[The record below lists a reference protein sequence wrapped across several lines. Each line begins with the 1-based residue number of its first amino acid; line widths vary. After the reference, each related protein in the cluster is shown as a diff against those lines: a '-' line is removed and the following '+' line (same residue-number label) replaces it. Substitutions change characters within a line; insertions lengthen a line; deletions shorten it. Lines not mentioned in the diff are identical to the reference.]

1 MLRYAVD
8 ELNSDRVLGW
18 AYDPDATPDVTIL
31 VDGQPVGQARLGSFR
46 IDVARSLGD
55 DRAAQCGFEFRFQPE
70 HFHHVTGHQAKV
82 GVRVGKEEAPPAVI
96 PLVREP
102 ALDPPATRGPFPP
115 EVLSLLARYDSR
127 YGATSPWDDARTN
140 TAVEDLRFLLE
151 RGPRAVP
158 ELHRYLSLIAQLWI
172 RAAFVERYFPRE
184 NDLASL
190 DDKDRSGV
198 QNSALEV
205 FAIAAHLV
213 TLHAHQ
219 VEGAFLEFGCFK
231 GFSTAILSDVCHQ
244 LGITMHVFDSFSGLP
259 PSDSSYYHEGE
270 FAGSLAEV
278 RRNVVAYGRPQ
289 PVVFHEG
296 FFSETL
302 SGFSEPRVMCMWMDV
317 DLESSSRD
325 VMTVLTHLDRRGVLF
340 SHECP
345 PEVFAEGGIHADRTP
360 EQVVPPI
367 LDAFAAAGRPVAGR
381 HVAGHTGAFW
391 DADSGIAPLPT
402 PALLALRDLALS
414 I

>member
-18 AYDPDATPDVTIL
+18 AFDPDASPDVMIL
-31 VDGQPVGQARLGSFR
+31 VDGEPVGRANLGSFR
-46 IDVARSLGD
+46 IDVAQSLGD
-55 DRAAQCGFEFRFQPE
+55 DRAAQCGFEFRFQPD
-70 HFHHVTGHQAKV
+70 HFRRVSGRQARIA
-82 GVRVGKEEAPPAVI
+82 VRVGNEELAPVVI
-96 PLVREP
+96 PLVLQP
-102 ALDPPATRGPFPP
+102 SLTAPSPGPFPP
-115 EVLSLLARYDSR
+115 EVLALLARYNSR
-127 YGATSPWDDARTN
+127 YGEAHRWDDELTN
-140 TAVEDLRFLLE
+140 GAVEDLRFLLE

-158 ELHRYLSLIAQLWI
+158 ELHRYLALIAQLWI

-184 NDLASL
+184 NDMASV

-213 TLHAHQ
+213 TLHAHH
-219 VEGAFLEFGCFK
+219 VDGPFLEFGCFK
-231 GFSTAILSDVCHQ
+231 GFSTAILSDACHQ

-270 FAGSLAEV
+270 FAGSLPEV
-278 RRNVVAYGRPQ
+278 RRNVFAYGRPQ

-296 FFSETL
+296 FFSDTL
-302 SGFSEPRVMCMWMDV
+302 RGFTEPRLMCVWMDV
-317 DLESSSRD
+317 DLESSSAD
-325 VMTVLTHLDRRGVLF
+325 VMAVLPRLDPRGVLF

-345 PEVFAEGGIHADRTP
+345 PELFANGEIRAERAP

-367 LDAFAAAGRPVAGR
+367 LDAFDAAGRAVAGR

-414 I
+414 V